1 MKRAFSLVA
10 LATLTLATA
19 ATTADAA
26 TATAALDVNSAY
38 VWRGLTFNNGLVVQ
52 PSITAASDN
61 GFSVN
66 VWGNYDI
73 DDYDGNVD
81 EYHFS
86 EVDLTASYAFKLGA
100 VDMTV
105 GAIAY
110 TFPTTHPDNLL
121 GAGTDYESTAE
132 IFLGL
137 GYDLGNGFSLAGN
150 IYYDVDQV
158 DDFYITAGLKY
169 TYEINEKT
177 ALGLGALISYA
188 GEDFT
193 EYYAGGTDSGFFN
206 YILNAS
212 LTYKVTDAFGLSAN
226 IAVTDSMDDDALPDE
241 TVHTNVYGGLG
252 LTYTF

>member
-110 TFPTTHPDNLL
+110 TFPTTQH
-121 GAGTDYESTAE
+121 T
-132 IFLGL
+132 
-137 GYDLGNGFSLAGN
+137 
-150 IYYDVDQV
+150 
-158 DDFYITAGLKY
+158 
-169 TYEINEKT
+169 
-177 ALGLGALISYA
+177 LI
-188 GEDFT
+188 
-193 EYYAGGTDSGFFN
+193 
-206 YILNAS
+206 IC
-212 LTYKVTDAFGLSAN
+212 
-226 IAVTDSMDDDALPDE
+226 
-241 TVHTNVYGGLG
+241 
-252 LTYTF
+252 